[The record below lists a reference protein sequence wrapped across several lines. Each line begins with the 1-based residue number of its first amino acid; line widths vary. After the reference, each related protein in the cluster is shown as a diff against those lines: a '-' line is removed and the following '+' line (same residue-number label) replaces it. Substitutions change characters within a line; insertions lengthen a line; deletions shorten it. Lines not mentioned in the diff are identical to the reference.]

1 MRFFKSIGPI
11 KAISFD
17 LDDTL
22 YPNWPIIEKA
32 EKAQLA
38 FLHQQIRQITPESQ
52 QTTTDDWL
60 LIRQQLLIEHP
71 ELHRDIGLLRRRG
84 ICRLLINMG
93 IDKTKAKTI
102 SEQAFEVFYQKR
114 IEVTISDDV
123 LQLLQQLAARYPL
136 IALSNGNADIAAM
149 GLNDIFTFAIHAGD
163 QDVRQKPYPDM
174 FITAAQKLNIDTHE
188 ILHIGDSLKS
198 DVQGALNAG
207 STAVWFNPERQP
219 LSNRSSLPHIE
230 IAQLASLELL
240 L

>member
-1 MRFFKSIGPI
+1 MRFFKAIKPI

-22 YPNWPIIEKA
+22 YENWPIIEKA
-32 EKAQLA
+32 EQAQLA
-38 FLHQQIRQITPESQ
+38 FLHQQIKQIAPESQ
-52 QTTTDDWL
+52 KITTAAWL
-60 LIRQQLLIEHP
+60 LIRHQLLREHP

-84 ICRLLINMG
+84 IFRLLTHIG
-93 IDKTKAKTI
+93 IDKTKAKSI

-114 IEVTISDDV
+114 IAIDISADV
-123 LQLLQQLAARYPL
+123 LQLLQRLAERYPL
-136 IALSNGNADIAAM
+136 IALSNGNADITAM
-149 GLNDIFTFAIHAGD
+149 GLNELFTFAIHAGD

-174 FITAAQKLNIDTHE
+174 FFTAAQRLNISPSE

-207 STAVWFNPERQP
+207 SLAVWFNPEHKP
-219 LSNRSSLPHIE
+219 LSHHSGLPHLE
-230 IAQLASLELL
+230 IAQLANLELL